1 MSVVIIGSIVAALVV
16 GILVLVLY
24 NKLVVA
30 RYATGGVHTQHVLHQ
45 VMQET
50 RNLGKK
56 QDELAETLDILKADI
71 SRSPALQFLSF
82 LPYGKQV
89 VIKIVRAG
97 KQESAGLFLTML
109 AVLGVGIL
117 YLISQYDLSG
127 WFVLAAVA
135 VPLWF
140 GHAILKSS
148 IQKRNNEFINMFPD
162 VLDMIVR
169 SVRSGFPIN
178 SAITMV
184 AENMEDPVRSEFRQV
199 ADELIL
205 GRPLSETLS
214 RLVTR
219 IDEQD
224 IRFFVV
230 VLKIQQET
238 GGNLREIISNLSSV
252 IRKRKQLRLKI
263 RAITSEGRITGYILS
278 AIPIFMSAAIFYTA
292 PEHLEPLFTMREGN
306 YVLAAAIGL
315 IVVCQIVVRKMVQID
330 I

>member
-1 MSVVIIGSIVAALVV
+1 MDVVIIGSIVVALAV
-16 GILVLVLY
+16 GTLVFLVY

-56 QDELAETLDILKADI
+56 QDDFSETLDILKADI
-71 SRSPALQFLSF
+71 SGSPVLSALSHM
-82 LPYGKQV
+82 PYGKQM

-97 KQESAGLFLTML
+97 KRDSAGIFVTLLL
-109 AVLGVGIL
+109 ALAVGIL
-117 YLISQYDLSG
+117 YLIAQYDLPAWSAI
-127 WFVLAAVA
+127 AAVL

-140 GHAILKSS
+140 GNAILQSN
-148 IQKRNNEFINMFPD
+148 IRKRNDQFINMFPD

-184 AENMEDPVRSEFRQV
+184 AENMEDPVKSEFRQV

-214 RLVTR
+214 RLVAR

-238 GGNLREIISNLSSV
+238 GGNLGEIISNLSSV

-263 RAITSEGRITGYILS
+263 RAITSEGRVTGYVLS
-278 AIPIFMSAAIFYTA
+278 AIPVVMAGAIQYTT
-292 PEHLEPLFTMREGN
+292 PKHLEPLFTMREGN

-315 IVVCQIVVRKMVQID
+315 VVLCQIIVRKMIQID